1 MSFLERLG
9 DWIWNPW
16 LLGAFLLLGLYYSI
30 RSGFFQLFEFR
41 LWMSATVGSLLHSKR
56 GGEAEGI
63 TQFQALSTAL
73 ASTIGTGSIA
83 GVATA
88 IFYGGPGA
96 VFWMWISAFLGMMTG
111 CAEKTLAVRYRH
123 RGKNGG
129 WEGGPMDY
137 MEKGLGLRGL
147 ALAFSLFCVCA
158 SIGGGDMVQANSIAT
173 ALEAAFGWD
182 RLAVGAVTALLTGL
196 VILGGIGRI
205 GRVSEK
211 LVPAMAVLFLAGGAA
226 VLWVHATA
234 VPAALSRIVASAFAP
249 KAALGGTLGYSMASA
264 MRFGVAR
271 GVFTNEAGLGS
282 SAMAHAAADV
292 EEPAEEGVW
301 GAFEVF
307 VATLVVCTVTALVIL
322 TSGVY
327 DETEALLAIQSGGVD
342 SSMLGSA
349 LSAAAFSTVMGA
361 WGVPSDVCL
370 FLTPRLELLWGEG
383 SCISYRQRPV
393 GWVLSNGI
401 SSLCRGGQRGRR
413 GTRVAG
419 GGHLQRYDGSAQ
431 SGRAAA
437 PVAGGPADDFSV
449 VAAAE
454 KGPKRPEK
462 RFRKIA
468 WVLRVHLKE
477 IRGGVPSEG
486 KRNAQDRR
494 NGGPGRVCLAKEK
507 R

>member
-41 LWMSATVGSLLHSKR
+41 LWMRATVGSLLHSKR

-292 EEPAEEGVW
+292 EEPAEEGMW

-327 DETEALLAIQSGGVD
+327 DETAALLAIQSGGVD

-361 WGVPSDVCL
+361 WGGPFVAVCL
-370 FLTPRLELLWGEG
+370 LMFAF
-383 SCISYRQRPV
+383 
-393 GWVLSNGI
+393 
-401 SSLCRGGQRGRR
+401 SSLLGWSYYGERGLAYLTGSDRGVGCYRMVFLLFV
-413 GTRVAG
+413 VAG
-419 GGHLQRYDGSAQ
+419 SVGDVGRVWQVADICNGMMALPNLAALLLLSPEALRMIFQWSLRQKKARKGQGGV
-431 SGRAAA
+431 SGR
-437 PVAGGPADDFSV
+437 
-449 VAAAE
+449 
-454 KGPKRPEK
+454 
-462 RFRKIA
+462 
-468 WVLRVHLKE
+468 
-477 IRGGVPSEG
+477 
-486 KRNAQDRR
+486 
-494 NGGPGRVCLAKEK
+494 
-507 R
+507 